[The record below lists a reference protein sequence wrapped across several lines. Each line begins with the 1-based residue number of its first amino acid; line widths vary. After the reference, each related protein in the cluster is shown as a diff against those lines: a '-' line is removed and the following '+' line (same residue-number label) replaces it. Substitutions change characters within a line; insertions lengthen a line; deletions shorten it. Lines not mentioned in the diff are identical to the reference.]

1 MIDLSIHP
9 ELKKAAPDLTVGVL
23 TANVTGTEFDQALWD
38 EIQDQAAR
46 ISGLTIKTVRGFAPI
61 KALRDTYKA
70 LGNDPKRHRPA
81 TEAIYHRIVKG
92 KGLYQINTVVDVGNL
107 VSLESTCSCGVIDL
121 DHLSPPVVFRI
132 GQADESYRAIGRG
145 EIKLANI
152 PVFADSV
159 GPFASTTSDS
169 QRTMVELETARGM
182 LLIISFAGNA
192 RVSEA
197 LDRGRELFQR
207 YAQASGVDTRMV
219 Q

>member
-38 EIQDQAAR
+38 EIQNQTAK
-46 ISGLTIKTVRGFAPI
+46 ISGLTMKTVRGFAPI

-70 LGNDPKRHRPA
+70 LGNDPKRYPPA
-81 TEAIYHRIVKG
+81 TEAIYH
-92 KGLYQINTVVDVGNL
+92 INTVVDVGNL

-132 GQADESYRAIGRG
+132 GQADESYRGIGRG

-169 QRTMVELETARGM
+169 QWTMVALETARVM
-182 LLIISFAGNA
+182 LLIISFAPDA
-192 RVSEA
+192 RVSGA

-207 YAQASGVDTRMV
+207 YAQASGVDTRVV